1 MANEM
6 PPLETGLKS
15 PTSPP
20 ATANQVISHLK
31 QEISGGKPW
40 YPALLAA
47 IHSWE
52 LAEET
57 HEGRRYRYLV
67 ADEALDWLLL
77 AERLCQAVDNLL
89 PREEKE
95 ALLFHGRP
103 PLELTREQF
112 KELLGDARY
121 GQYLN
126 YFYGITVEEALFL
139 AVQEE
144 VRKEWRTQGLSREQD
159 AAEETFLRIYG
170 TARPQLLSA
179 FRQQTERPQSDSIS
193 LSELKEFT
201 YWLFKHR
208 LEHADKDRVA
218 SDTRK
223 ALKQLDSLAWGE

>member
-1 MANEM
+1 M

-15 PTSPP
+15 PTPPP
-20 ATANQVISHLK
+20 ATTNQVINRLK
-31 QEISGGKPW
+31 QEISSGKHW
-40 YPALLAA
+40 YLALLAA
-47 IHSWE
+47 IRSWE

-57 HEGRRYRYLV
+57 HASRRYHYLI
-67 ADEALDWLLL
+67 AGEALDWLLL
-77 AERLCQAVDNLL
+77 AERLCQAVDSLL

-95 ALLFHGRP
+95 ALLFHGRA
-103 PLELTREQF
+103 PLELTRKKF

-144 VRKEWRTQGLSREQD
+144 VRKEWRTQGLSRERD
-159 AAEETFLRIYG
+159 ASDETFTRIYG

-179 FRQQTERPQSDSIS
+179 FRQQMEHPQSDSIS

-201 YWLFKHR
+201 YWLFKYR
-208 LEHADKDRVA
+208 LEHADKARVA

-223 ALKQLDSLAWGE
+223 ALKQLESLPWGE